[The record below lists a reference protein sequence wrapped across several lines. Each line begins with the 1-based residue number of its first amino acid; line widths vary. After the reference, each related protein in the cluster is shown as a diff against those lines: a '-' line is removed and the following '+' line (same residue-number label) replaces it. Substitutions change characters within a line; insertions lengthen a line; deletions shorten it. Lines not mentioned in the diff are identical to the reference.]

1 MRTTGFR
8 TTCALLGVMLMAGL
22 LPVRTATAEWYV
34 AGQFGANLADQLSDI
49 RGTGGLSG
57 FRAPDFD
64 LQNSFLYGGKVGL
77 FPGNGWFGLELD
89 VFNSTPHIKNL
100 DDVPGIHMR
109 VTNVG
114 VNLLARYPGVT
125 FQPYAGIGAGA
136 AIARIG
142 NSATT
147 RANSDVAS
155 ALNLLVG
162 IRAFITPYVAVFSEY
177 KYSQATFEFDQAF
190 GPTSGLNGNYDA
202 HILVTGLSYH
212 F

>member
-22 LPVRTATAEWYV
+22 LPGRTATAEWYV

>member
-1 MRTTGFR
+1 MITTGFR

-89 VFNSTPHIKNL
+89 VFHSTPHIKNL

-190 GPTSGLNGNYDA
+190 GPTSGFNGDYDA